1 MSGINNVYPGTLL
14 VEVFKSLSLNRLVHS
29 EQVFVGIHSMG
40 LVPGGQNVL
49 GEGDYNQYQV
59 LK

>member
-29 EQVFVGIHSMG
+29 EQVFVGIHSMS
-40 LVPGGQNVL
+40 LVPGG
-49 GEGDYNQYQV
+49 
-59 LK
+59 KMF